1 MANLTNSTKLIL
13 KIEAIDSSISD
24 INDKIGSIPAGTDIG
39 QEISDIKDNIG
50 TVPAGSN
57 VMSEIGAVDDKVD
70 WVSDSI
76 GTVPSGST
84 VMAEI
89 GAVDDKVDAVSDS
102 IGTVPSGSTVMGEI
116 EAVDNDLQ
124 GYKTTVAETYATK
137 SEMASALTY
146 KGSKDTYA
154 ELPASGNKVGD
165 VRNIVNADPTH
176 GVKAGDNVAWD
187 GTAWDVLGGV
197 ADLSAYFNKNTDTAD
212 NITEGSTH
220 LFLTS
225 AERTILGNT
234 SGTNTGDQSASDFDI
249 KDLADSTDLRTT
261 WSGKQDA
268 IADLANI
275 RSRAEGS
282 IQATDAT
289 FVSNTVSEW
298 TDGSVTVTAADNVTV
313 AAAETNNKAAIAA
326 LGTAHNNLVDRVEA
340 VEWATGSLPFEAY
353 FAEGTFNNSKV
364 LEISNANIIA
374 TSHISYVV
382 KSWSLVGFYLERE
395 VQAGKVTL
403 TSSDNESCTVE
414 VMIIN
419 KKSA

>member
-102 IGTVPSGSTVMGEI
+102 IGTVPSGSTVMGKI

-187 GTAWDVLGGV
+187 GTTWDVLGGV

-249 KDLADSTDLRTT
+249 KDLADSTNLRDA

-289 FVSNTVSEW
+289 FVSNTVSEG

-364 LEISNANIIA
+364 LEISNAHILA

-382 KSWSLVGFYLERE
+382 KSGSLVGFYVERE